1 MEYTKPVVGQCTDC
15 GTDLR
20 YEDTQFWPWSDAT
33 TGSHVC
39 PRDNDTH
46 ACHRLKTT
54 VAEAAW
60 AEFYRQTGQPPRHD
74 VNHTYRY
81 TEGN

>member
-1 MEYTKPVVGQCTDC
+1 MEYTQPVVGQCTDC
-15 GTDLR
+15 GVDLH
-20 YEDTQFWPWSDAT
+20 YSDDTFNPWTASTVLET
-33 TGSHVC
+33 TKHDDGT
-39 PRDNDTH
+39 P
-46 ACHRLKTT
+46 HRLAITQS
-54 VAEAAW
+54 EAAW